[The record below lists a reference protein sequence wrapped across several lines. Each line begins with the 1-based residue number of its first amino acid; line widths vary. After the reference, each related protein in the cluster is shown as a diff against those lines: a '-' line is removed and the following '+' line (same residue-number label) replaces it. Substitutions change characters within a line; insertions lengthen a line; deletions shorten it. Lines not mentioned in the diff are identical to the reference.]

1 MPRDDE
7 DQRFKR
13 NITTSS
19 ELDYVRKMKYFYEDQ
34 LNHLSRMIGEETEF
48 GVLITDR
55 SLIKIEERLSD
66 FEKKEKEIV
75 ENYRKF
81 ARKVEGVAI

>member
-1 MPRDDE
+1 MPREEGKFRRDVI
-7 DQRFKR
+7 K
-13 NITTSS
+13 SS
-19 ELDYVRKMKYFYEDQ
+19 ELEYVRKMKYFYEDQ

-66 FEKKEKEIV
+66 FEKKEKEIID
-75 ENYRKF
+75 NYRKF
-81 ARKVEGVAI
+81 AGKVKGVAVL

>member
-48 GVLITDR
+48 
-55 SLIKIEERLSD
+55 
-66 FEKKEKEIV
+66 
-75 ENYRKF
+75 
-81 ARKVEGVAI
+81 